1 MHEQLGLLF
10 AVERFYQSID
20 NLDTLE
26 CFQAEKTVNS
36 LGDRRTHVTKIFDV
50 LIHVISVNE
59 EIVYYQRHS
68 LLIINKTK

>member
-10 AVERFYQSID
+10 AVERFDQSID

-26 CFQAEKTVNS
+26 CFQTEETVNS
-36 LGDRRTHVTKIFDV
+36 LGDRRTHVTKIVDV
-50 LIHVISVNE
+50 LFHAIIVNE

>member
-1 MHEQLGLLF
+1 MSSSEILF

-26 CFQAEKTVNS
+26 CFQTEETVNS
-36 LGDRRTHVTKIFDV
+36 LGDRRTHVTKIVDV

-59 EIVYYQRHS
+59 DR
-68 LLIINKTK
+68 LLSKTLSFNY

>member
-10 AVERFYQSID
+10 AVKRFDQSSD

-26 CFQAEKTVNS
+26 YFQTEETVNS
-36 LGDRRTHVTKIFDV
+36 SGDRRTHVTKIVYV

-59 EIVYYQRHS
+59 DR
-68 LLIINKTK
+68 LLSKTLSFNY

>member
-20 NLDTLE
+20 SLDTLE
-26 CFQAEKTVNS
+26 CFQTEETVNS
-36 LGDRRTHVTKIFDV
+36 LGDRRTHVTKIVNV

-59 EIVYYQRHS
+59 DR
-68 LLIINKTK
+68 LLSKTLSFNY